1 MVIPGGWRYMSIS
14 ACYMKELDRAK
25 LVDSEIFLVTE
36 TDITRSFSLKA
47 NKGKVHASILSSI

>member
-1 MVIPGGWRYMSIS
+1 MSIS

-47 NKGKVHASILSSI
+47 NKEKVHASILSSI